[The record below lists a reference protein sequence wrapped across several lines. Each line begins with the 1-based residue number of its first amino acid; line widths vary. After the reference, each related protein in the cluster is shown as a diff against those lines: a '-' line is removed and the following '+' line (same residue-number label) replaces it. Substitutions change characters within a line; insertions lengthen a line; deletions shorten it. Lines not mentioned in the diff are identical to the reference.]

1 MKSDAQQLVHISTR
15 LVTLFSLFKNVRLK
29 IIYSFFIML
38 TKLIIK
44 QRRNSI
50 ASCRYKYAF
59 IFMRSCRAYVSFNVF
74 YRINWEYFK
83 CEKCYRKNWKCNLA
97 SNYQRINKIIKET
110 KKLDDEITKL
120 RLRIARKT
128 K

>member
-50 ASCRYKYAF
+50 ANRRYKYAF
-59 IFMRSCRAYVSFNVF
+59 ILMRSCRAYVSFNVF
-74 YRINWEYFK
+74 YRIN
-83 CEKCYRKNWKCNLA
+83 
-97 SNYQRINKIIKET
+97 
-110 KKLDDEITKL
+110 
-120 RLRIARKT
+120 
-128 K
+128 